1 MAMQSQ
7 TEDLGEMA
15 LKEKSIFPGN
25 CPKTAKE
32 QDPLGS
38 KIYWRNLK
46 KKHKFHP
53 L

>member
-1 MAMQSQ
+1 MQSQ
-7 TEDLGEMA
+7 TEDLCEMA
-15 LKEKSIFPGN
+15 LTEKSIFPSN
-25 CPKTAKE
+25 CPKTAKG

-46 KKHKFHP
+46 KKHKFQP